1 MITGARKVSR
11 TLDVTLQFASD
22 LTASEYAVLV
32 ALSEAD
38 EQELR
43 LRDVSEELQ
52 WDRSRTSHQVTGM
65 ERRGLVRKRKVAGDK
80 RAVMVALTTDG
91 KNRLTAVV
99 PDHVETVRRL
109 VFDSTED
116 ADRDAVADFLE
127 SVMAVELIPVGAD
140 EPDEAGR

>member
-38 EQELR
+38 EGELR

-52 WDRSRTSHQVTGM
+52 WDRSRTSHQVTRM

-80 RAVMVALTTDG
+80 RAVMVALTKDG
-91 KNRLTAVV
+91 KNRLTAAV

-109 VFDSTED
+109 VFDSTEE

-127 SVMAVELIPVGAD
+127 SIMAVELIPVGAD
-140 EPDEAGR
+140 EPGEAGR